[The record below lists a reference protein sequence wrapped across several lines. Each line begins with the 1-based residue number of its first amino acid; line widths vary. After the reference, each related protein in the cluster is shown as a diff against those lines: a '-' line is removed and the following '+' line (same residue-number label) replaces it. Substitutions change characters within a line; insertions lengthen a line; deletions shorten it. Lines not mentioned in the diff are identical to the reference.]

1 MEKIASYILLFAALT
16 FVLLFGGQTIKL
28 PDSFAKR
35 GTLPRLNEWLA
46 NQ

>member
-1 MEKIASYILLFAALT
+1 MEKIASYILLSAALT
-16 FVLLFGGQTIKL
+16 FVLLFGGQAIKL

-35 GTLPRLNEWLA
+35 GMLPRLNEWLA